1 MKLRRIRLR
10 NWKSFKDTAVELNDG
25 LNVLVGPNT
34 SGKTNLLE
42 AFKFLKKA
50 LGDITSPY
58 APHLEWWSYR
68 NIVYGNDETK
78 PIAFELE
85 FECPQNY
92 RASYE
97 VVFASIEGTVKP
109 IKETVKLHGI
119 ATITRE
125 GDTFKVV
132 KEKEFIEEHIY
143 TIREYIIHRVKRH
156 GVKIEDITRATETAI
171 LEEIPMS
178 MLPTSSS
185 FEIIAPIVYRD
196 LAVENKIALTS
207 IRTRERVFTLNGHRT
222 RPTRINLISPY
233 LEDKNDSLFRYV
245 ISNLRLFF
253 GGISFIRHPDMGKV
267 REPSIMAG
275 FPATPSERGETLN
288 LLIARMFLS
297 GALPERIENALK
309 NLFPDFAIQTK
320 PTADGRVFLSVKDK
334 LNGAEIHPPSI
345 PDGFYKLLHIL
356 TAVESKPSIL
366 CIDELENSLHSE
378 VLEYVVHELKN
389 SGVLCL
395 VATHSP
401 VVVDVAGLESLLLV
415 ERTPEGSVVKRV
427 ENLEQVRRWMKE
439 KGLTPSEM
447 WLYGLQ

>member
-1 MKLRRIRLR
+1 M
-10 NWKSFKDTAVELNDG
+10 
-25 LNVLVGPNT
+25 
-34 SGKTNLLE
+34 
-42 AFKFLKKA
+42 
-50 LGDITSPY
+50 
-58 APHLEWWSYR
+58 
-68 NIVYGNDETK
+68 
-78 PIAFELE
+78 
-85 FECPQNY
+85 
-92 RASYE
+92 
-97 VVFASIEGTVKP
+97 VFANIEQMVRP
-109 IKETVKLHGI
+109 IKETINLHGV
-119 ATITRE
+119 ATISRE

-132 KEKEFIEEHIY
+132 KEKEFIKEHIN
-143 TIREYIIHRVKRH
+143 TIREYIIPRVKRH
-156 GVKIEDITRATETAI
+156 GIKIEDVTRETETAI
-171 LEEIPMS
+171 LEETPIS
-178 MLPTSSS
+178 ILSTLLYLISVLS
-185 FEIIAPIVYRD
+185 FFNLFPLIYRD
-196 LAVENKIALTS
+196 AVVENKIALTS
-207 IRTRERVFTLNGHRT
+207 ITMREKVFPLDGEKIRY
-222 RPTRINLISPY
+222 REINLINPY
-233 LEDKNDSLFRYV
+233 LEDKNESLLRYV

-253 GGISFIRHPDMGKV
+253 GKVSFIRHPDMGKV

-309 NLFPDFAIQTK
+309 NLFPDFAIQMK
-320 PTADGRVFLSVKDK
+320 PTADGRVFLFVTDR

-378 VLEYVVHELKN
+378 ILEYVVHELKN

-427 ENLEQVRRWMKE
+427 ENLEQVKRWMKE